1 MQRLKGY
8 KFRLYPNQEQ
18 QKLLGQHF
26 GACRW
31 VYNYGLNKK
40 IEVYTKKKK
49 SLSRFDLQKEIPELK
64 KQEETS
70 WLKNVNAQS
79 LQASLHNLDMA
90 YVRFFRQKKGF
101 PNFKKKHGK
110 QSCQFPQANK
120 VNFEE
125 NKLYV
130 MKFREGIHCV
140 FSRQFDGEIKN
151 VTISKTTTG
160 KYFAS
165 ILVSEEVAR
174 KRKRKPQISSALGI
188 DLGLKSFI
196 VTSNNQVFE
205 NPRFL
210 RKSLNK
216 LKREQ
221 RKLSRK
227 KKGSNN
233 RNKQRLRLARVHEK
247 VANQRKDHLH
257 KITRQ
262 LVDDNQVQTFCLET
276 LNVKGMQKNRRLAL
290 SISDA
295 GWSTFVQFLTYKA
308 EWKGKHILHIGRFEP
323 SSKACNQCGLVNQN
337 LTLKDRTWVC
347 ECGAEHDRDFL
358 AACNIRDFAF
368 SKQNLIGQGVS

>member
-1 MQRLKGY
+1 MERYKGY
-8 KFRLYPNQEQ
+8 KFRLYPNKEQ

-31 VYNYGLNKK
+31 IYNYGLNKK
-40 IEVYTKKKK
+40 IEVYTKEKKT
-49 SLSRFDLQKEIPELK
+49 LSRFDLQKELPSLK

-70 WLKNVNAQS
+70 WLGNVAAQS
-79 LQASLHNLDMA
+79 LQSSLHNLDRA
-90 YVRFFRQKKGF
+90 YTRFFREKKGF

-110 QSCQFPQANK
+110 QSCHFPQGSK
-120 VNFEE
+120 IDFEN

-130 MKFREGIHCV
+130 TKFQEGINCV
-140 FSRQFDGEIKN
+140 FSRQFGGEIKN
-151 VTISKTTTG
+151 VIISKTTTG

-165 ILVSEEVAR
+165 ILVKEEVFR
-174 KRKRKPQISSALGI
+174 RIKTKPERETALGI

-196 VTSNNQVFE
+196 VTSKNQVFE

-227 KKGSNN
+227 QKGSNN

-247 VANQRKDHLH
+247 VTNQRKDHLH

-276 LNVKGMQKNRRLAL
+276 LNIQGMKKNHRLAL

-295 GWSTFVQFLTYKA
+295 GWTTFVQFLTYKA
-308 EWKGKHILHIGRFEP
+308 EWKGKRILRIGRFEP
-323 SSKACNQCGLVNQN
+323 SSRACNQCGLVNDK

-368 SKQNLIGQGVS
+368 HKQNLIGQGVS